1 MDIKQSILDSINV
14 LRTMVEKNE
23 EHIRCAAEIM
33 VDAVLQG
40 HKILWCGNGG
50 SAADAQHMAAELMGG
65 LRNHDR
71 DPIPS
76 IALTTD
82 SSFITA
88 WANDTDYNSIF
99 SRQLEALGES
109 GDVLIAISTSGNS
122 QNVLNATT
130 TALKKNMKVI
140 ILTGSDGGK
149 MKGIGDCNIM
159 VPSKDTQR
167 IQEGHLVVEHLLC
180 EIVEEKFNVEYS
192 DLVNIDG

>member
-14 LRTMVEKNE
+14 LRAMVEKNE
-23 EHIRCAAEIM
+23 DQIRCASEIM
-33 VDAVLQG
+33 VDAVLHS

-82 SSFITA
+82 TSFITA

-122 QNVLNATT
+122 QNVLNAINV
-130 TALKKNMKVI
+130 AKERDIKVVV
-140 ILTGSDGGK
+140 LTGLNGRTMAEMGNCS
-149 MKGIGDCNIM
+149 IV

-192 DLVNIDG
+192 DFVNIDG

>member
-1 MDIKQSILDSINV
+1 MDIKQSILDSISV
-14 LRTMVEKNE
+14 LRIMVEKSE
-23 EHIRCAAEIM
+23 ESIRGAAEIM
-33 VDAVLQG
+33 VNAALNG

-122 QNVLNATT
+122 QNVLNA
-130 TALKKNMKVI
+130 I
-140 ILTGSDGGK
+140 
-149 MKGIGDCNIM
+149 
-159 VPSKDTQR
+159 
-167 IQEGHLVVEHLLC
+167 
-180 EIVEEKFNVEYS
+180 NVA
-192 DLVNIDG
+192 

>member
-14 LRTMVEKNE
+14 LRAMVEKNE

-33 VDAVLQG
+33 VDAVLQS

-122 QNVLNATT
+122 KNVLNAIHI
-130 TALKKNMKVI
+130 AKERDMKVVV
-140 ILTGSDGGK
+140 LTGLNGGT
-149 MKGIGDCNIM
+149 MAEMGSCSIV
-159 VPSKDTQR
+159 VPSEDTQR

-180 EIVEEKFNVEYS
+180 EIVEEKFNVKNS
-192 DLVNIDG
+192 DFRNTSG